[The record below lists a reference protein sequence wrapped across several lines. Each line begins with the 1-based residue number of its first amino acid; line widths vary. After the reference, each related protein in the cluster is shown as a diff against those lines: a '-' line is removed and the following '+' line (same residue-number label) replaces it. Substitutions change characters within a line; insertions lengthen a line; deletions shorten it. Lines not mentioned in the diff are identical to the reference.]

1 MSEHSG
7 PGQRAKSLPAA
18 PTGHDR
24 VDAVLAR
31 VAALDGLPVAEHPGH
46 YEALHA
52 ALAAELD
59 AEPGAGP
66 AVPAPRPDTAP
77 GEGGPERGGP
87 R

>member
-31 VAALDGLPVAEHPGH
+31 AAALDGLPVAEHPGH

-52 ALAAELD
+52 ALVAELD
-59 AEPGAGP
+59 ADPVGVPAGR
-66 AVPAPRPDTAP
+66 APRPDTAP
-77 GEGGPERGGP
+77 EEDGP